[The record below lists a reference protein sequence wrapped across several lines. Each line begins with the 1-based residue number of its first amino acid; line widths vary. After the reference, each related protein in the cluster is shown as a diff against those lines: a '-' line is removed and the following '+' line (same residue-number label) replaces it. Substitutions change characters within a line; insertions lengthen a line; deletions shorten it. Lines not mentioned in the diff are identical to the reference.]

1 VGAYLIRRVSWG
13 VAVLLTVAVTTF
25 LLAFVAPGDPARAI
39 VGRNATAE
47 AAQAVRVAL
56 GLDRPIPEQLADYLL
71 GVITLDFGTSY
82 QLNRPVLDVILDRLP
97 ATLELALA
105 GVIVAVLIGVPLGVR
120 SAAKPGGR
128 TDRAG
133 ILGTSVLVAAPAFLV
148 GYVLLYVFAFQPAV
162 LWKITI
168 FPIGGYEPWDLRYLI
183 LPAITLGIGLAAYYA
198 RLTRTTVLDELHQD
212 YARTARAKGVRE
224 RRVVWRHVFRNALP
238 PLLIQVGLDLG
249 VLLGGVVIVESV
261 YSWNGIGKLAIDAV
275 TQEDLPMLLGTVM
288 FATLCIVVANLV
300 IDVLIAFVDPR
311 VRIGGIAR

>member
-1 VGAYLIRRVSWG
+1 VIAYLIRRLSWG
-13 VAVLLTVAVTTF
+13 FAVLLTVAVMTF
-25 LLAFVAPGDPARAI
+25 LLAYVAPGDPARAI

-47 AAQAVRVAL
+47 AAEAVRVAL
-56 GLDRPIPEQLADYLL
+56 GLDRPLPEQMADYLL
-71 GVITLDFGTSY
+71 GVVSLDFGTSY

-97 ATLELALA
+97 ATVELALA
-105 GVIVAVLIGVPLGVR
+105 GVIVAVLIGIPLGVR
-120 SAAKPGGR
+120 SASKPGGR
-128 TDRAG
+128 TDRTG

-148 GYVLLYVFAFQPAV
+148 GYVFIYLFAFQPAV
-162 LWKITI
+162 LWGISV

-212 YARTARAKGVRE
+212 YARTARAKGVAE

-261 YSWNGIGKLAIDAV
+261 FSWNGIGKLAIDAV
-275 TQEDLPMLLGTVM
+275 TQEDLPMLLGTVL
-288 FATLCIVVANLV
+288 FATLCIVIANLV
-300 IDVLIAFVDPR
+300 IDILIAFVDPR
-311 VRIGGIAR
+311 VRIGGLAR